1 MRINFFDNLRGFSIA
16 IVLIYHFFG
25 EGILA
30 YGNLGVLIFF
40 IVSGYCIALSIDK
53 SISPFHFY
61 TKRIGRLFPA
71 LFVCGFI
78 TTFVKINFPYLLA
91 ERPVDW
97 TDPFLTP
104 IDFATLGFFP
114 LHFHYPDGSYWSL
127 VIEFQFYA
135 LVAILMV
142 KYNKNDLLGRLC
154 LITIALPVFQ
164 ILFDWRHPPQ
174 MAYFLPFFL
183 AGFSL
188 KYLADNNKNQIALSA
203 LFLSFLTYIF
213 FVLIDFKTNS
223 LPSSIAG
230 FITLVTISFLI
241 LFIQFTKQKNK
252 FYINKL
258 SFLILPFKH
267 LGIISYPL
275 YLLHQD
281 IGNTILFL
289 FNANC
294 LDGAHECVRDTVYY
308 RLLLVPI
315 SMIFLAW
322 AVYYFIER
330 RSIKKCTNLLYNLG
344 CRLQYK
350 KMYLIMIFFSIGI
363 LMRILQIIL

>member
-1 MRINFFDNLRGFSIA
+1 MRINFLDNLRGFSIA
-16 IVLIYHFFG
+16 IVVIYHFFG
-25 EGILA
+25 EGFLA

-40 IVSGYCIALSIDK
+40 IISGYCIALSIDK
-53 SISPFHFY
+53 STNSFHFY

-71 LFVCGFI
+71 LFVCGLI

-91 ERPVDW
+91 ERPVNW
-97 TDPFLTP
+97 TDPFFTP
-104 IDFATLGFFP
+104 IDLATLGFFP
-114 LHFHYPDGSYWSL
+114 LHPNYPDGSYWSL
-127 VIEFQFYA
+127 ISEFQFYA

-142 KYNKNDLLGRLC
+142 KYKKNDLLGRLC
-154 LITIALPVFQ
+154 LITVALPVFQ
-164 ILFDWRHPPQ
+164 ILIDWTGFIRWRHPPQ

-203 LFLSFLTYIF
+203 LFLSFLTYTF

-223 LPSSIAG
+223 LPSSIPG

-241 LFIQFTKQKNK
+241 LFIQFTKQKSK
-252 FYINKL
+252 LYINKL
-258 SFLILPFKH
+258 SFLILPFKN
-267 LGIISYPL
+267 LGIVSYPL

-281 IGNTILFL
+281 IGNTILFQ

-294 LDGAHECVRDTVYY
+294 LSHECVHDTVYY
-308 RLLLVPI
+308 RLFLVPI

-322 AVYYFIER
+322 LVYYFIEKH
-330 RSIKKCTNLLYNLG
+330 SIKKCTNLLYNLG
-344 CRLQYK
+344 CGLQYK
-350 KMYLIMIFFSIGI
+350 FMYLIKK
-363 LMRILQIIL
+363 